1 MVDSITAGEHGE
13 ILFQIQ
19 FSDGNRVPMCR
30 SVLEPILT
38 DIDIP
43 ISSELKRVQVVSTF
57 HSAVARFAQTRLK
70 KTNNCSEFVT
80 YNDME
85 RAFEEFSST
94 PVGGASMWFRKYMQ
108 KNFRLA
114 YVKIN
119 GTPRERVL
127 FGGVHKGLVLQA

>member
-13 ILFQIQ
+13 ILFQVQ
-19 FSDGNRVPMCR
+19 FSDGKRVPMLR

-43 ISSELKRVQVVSTF
+43 ISLELTRGRVVSDF
-57 HSAVARFAQTRLK
+57 HSSVAHFAQTRLK

-80 YNDME
+80 YKTIE

-94 PVGGASMWFRKYMQ
+94 KVGGASMWFRNYMQ

-114 YVKIN
+114 YVKVH
-119 GTPRERVL
+119 GKPRERVF
-127 FGGVHKGLVLQA
+127 FGGVHRGLVLEI